1 MDMKISGS
9 GVISAGEYD
18 DIRISGSGK
27 SEGLVRC
34 KSFHASG
41 SFSGEQIECYE
52 EFHVSGSG
60 KVKNDLTAGSVV
72 ASGAF
77 GCDGNITV
85 KEKASIAGAVSCDK
99 NLKCGE
105 LKIAGGAKIGGDI
118 EAEKA
123 VISGGLKCGGLINA
137 EELIIHL
144 EKRGNITANSIGG
157 SKIFVEAKTIGH
169 HPGIFEKMFGW
180 SEGGKLIVEESIEG
194 DEIFLENTE
203 AKTVIGNNVNI
214 GAGCKIFTLQYS
226 GEAKI
231 SPYAQIDSVQKI

>member
-1 MDMKISGS
+1 MDMRISGS

-18 DIRISGSGK
+18 DVRISGSGR

-41 SFSGEQIECYE
+41 SFSGEQIECSE
-52 EFHVSGSG
+52 DFHVSGSAR
-60 KVKNDLTAGSVV
+60 VKNDLTAGSVGI
-72 ASGAF
+72 SGAF
-77 GCDGNITV
+77 DCDNNITV
-85 KEKASIAGAVSCDK
+85 KETASIAGAAKCGG

-105 LKIAGGAKIGGDI
+105 LRSAGSIKVGGDI

-123 VISGGLKCGGLINA
+123 VINGGLKCGGLINA
-137 EELIIHL
+137 EELVINL
-144 EKRGNITANSIGG
+144 NSRGNVTANSIGG
-157 SKIFVEAKTIGH
+157 SKILVDAKSIAH
-169 HPGIFEKMFGW
+169 HPGFFEKIFGW
-180 SEGGKLIVEESIEG
+180 NEGGKLIVEESIEG